1 MRQVQ
6 TARARGGL
14 SLAELESEEVVELA
28 DREELSLVNANL
40 AAPINVGLAANVL
53 SDNAVAY
60 AKAQQMAPIG
70 QGI

>member
-6 TARARGGL
+6 TARARGRL
-14 SLAELESEEVVELA
+14 SLAELEAEEVVELA

-60 AKAQQMAPIG
+60 AKAQQLAPIG

>member
-6 TARARGGL
+6 TARARGRL
-14 SLAELESEEVVELA
+14 SLTELESEEVVELA

-53 SDNAVAY
+53 SDNAAAVAG
-60 AKAQQMAPIG
+60 AVQQAPIG

>member
-1 MRQVQ
+1 MVRD
-6 TARARGGL
+6 TMERSRGGL
-14 SLAELESEEVVELA
+14 SLAELEAEEVAELA
-28 DREELSLVNANL
+28 EREELSLVNANL